1 MYLSSFFSLSLS
13 LSFSLFFVVGQVM
26 ISHHS
31 SDLRESRFSRS
42 FLKFHFSISSHFYS
56 TFTRSRFLVISISLS
71 FLEKS
76 EREKNF
82 TIFFL
87 EKRVK
92 FDTKFHKKNYH
103 SRRVRTQKKVC
114 QEWFFNSRKFSII
127 LEKFHFSVSKLF
139 HFTFISW
146 SRSQVKEW
154 MAFFLHFSLLGCPKP
169 TLAGHC
175 ITLIKYLKGQKSQRF
190 ESVL

>member
-31 SDLRESRFSRS
+31 SYLRESRFSRS

-127 LEKFHFSVSKLF
+127 LEKFHFSILILKLPTSNF
-139 HFTFISW
+139 QLPIEISILNRW
-146 SRSQVKEW
+146 DECINCNVCGPEI
-154 MAFFLHFSLLGCPKP
+154 P
-169 TLAGHC
+169 TG
-175 ITLIKYLKGQKSQRF
+175 I
-190 ESVL
+190 